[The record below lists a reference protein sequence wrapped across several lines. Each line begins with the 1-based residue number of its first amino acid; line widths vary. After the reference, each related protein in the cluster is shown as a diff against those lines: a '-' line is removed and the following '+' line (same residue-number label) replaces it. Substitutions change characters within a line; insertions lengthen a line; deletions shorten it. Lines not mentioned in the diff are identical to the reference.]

1 MAASRMAELA
11 LLIATNTA
19 NIDTYLASKGL
30 PTPSFDASQPAHL
43 LNDNKVAAARRAVL
57 EATDE
62 LHALMLGPIGILT
75 SPPVRASLLHL
86 LELGAKADRN
96 KWGQHNFMISLQAIY
111 RFGLATGFPTG
122 KDQATFGEIASSSGV
137 CESQLRRILRH
148 AMTFRIFCEPHKGV
162 VAHTAASKV
171 LAENTLMREWIGMVS
186 EEMWPAASRVSPL
199 CRILNRNKRLRI
211 LPI

>member
-19 NIDTYLASKGL
+19 NIDTHLASKGL
-30 PTPSFDASQPAHL
+30 PTPSFDANQPAHL
-43 LNDNKVAAARRAVL
+43 LNDTELAAARRAVL

-75 SPPVRASLLHL
+75 SPP
-86 LELGAKADRN
+86 
-96 KWGQHNFMISLQAIY
+96 HNFMISLQAIY
-111 RFGLATGFPTG
+111 RFGLATGFPIG
-122 KDQATFGEIASSSGV
+122 KDEATFGEIAASSGV
-137 CESQLRRILRH
+137 CESQVRRILRH
-148 AMTFRIFCEPHKGV
+148 AMAFRIFCEPRKGV

-186 EEMWPAASRVSPL
+186 EEMWPAASRTVEALVRWPGSEEP
-199 CRILNRNKRLRI
+199 NQSVRNLSVRAATQRY
-211 LPI
+211 

>member
-19 NIDTYLASKGL
+19 NIDTHLASKGL
-30 PTPSFDASQPAHL
+30 PTPSFDANQPAHL
-43 LNDNKVAAARRAVL
+43 LNDNELAAARRAVL

-75 SPPVRASLLHL
+75 SPPVRASRLHL
-86 LELGAKADRN
+86 LELGAKTDRTI
-96 KWGQHNFMISLQAIY
+96 WGQHNFMISLQAIY
-111 RFGLATGFPTG
+111 RFGLATGFPIG
-122 KDQATFGEIASSSGV
+122 KDEATFGEIASSSGV
-137 CESQLRRILRH
+137 CESQVRRILRH
-148 AMTFRIFCEPHKGV
+148 AMAFRIFCEPRKGV

-186 EEMWPAASRVSPL
+186 EEMWPSASRVSPL
-199 CRILNRNKRLRI
+199 CRI
-211 LPI
+211 